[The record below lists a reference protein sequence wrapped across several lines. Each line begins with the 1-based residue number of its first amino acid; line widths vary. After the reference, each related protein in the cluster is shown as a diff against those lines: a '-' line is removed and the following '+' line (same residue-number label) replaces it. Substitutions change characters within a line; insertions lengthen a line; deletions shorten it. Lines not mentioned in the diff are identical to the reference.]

1 MIIIFPDNQ
10 CRTEH
15 LCTFWWLFDD
25 HFTELDN
32 DHDNQ
37 PHGDHKNQPHQHD
50 HYHDDQLF
58 DNQQDNYDGNQ
69 QNNKLLVL
77 YRGWVG
83 VCPN

>member
-1 MIIIFPDNQ
+1 MIMIISRIMIIIFPDNQ

-37 PHGDHKNQPHQHD
+37 PHGDHDNQQ
-50 HYHDDQLF
+50 F

-69 QNNKLLVL
+69 LNN
-77 YRGWVG
+77 
-83 VCPN
+83 